1 MMFHLIR
8 SLLCGVQLMML
19 LILAIAIVTLYMISL
34 SIGYIGMI
42 GTEYESMCI
51 KTIYLEKRGIDVPC
65 GRCYECVKRR
75 RNDWYIRCLLESR
88 HRRYTYF
95 GLLTYKEVG
104 SSLEKR
110 DVQLFLKRLRSYG
123 YQLSYL
129 IAGEYGEL
137 RKRPH
142 WHCLFF
148 SDERINFSHI
158 SKAWTGGYEGSSSN
172 VSGWIRFE
180 PIRTAR
186 SIRYTVKYLYKYDGT
201 CSKFELMMSKNPAIG
216 HSFLKNHRFFLERE
230 SATFSIDGRVT
241 AMPRYFKRKF
251 FDDYPD
257 IKQKV
262 NDALAAKVVE
272 IASTELMIACSLYPQ
287 KSVQEV
293 KELIDYNKFQWNEQ
307 VRNAEIHQ

>member
-1 MMFHLIR
+1 
-8 SLLCGVQLMML
+8 
-19 LILAIAIVTLYMISL
+19 
-34 SIGYIGMI
+34 
-42 GTEYESMCI
+42 MCI
-51 KTIYLEKRGIDVPC
+51 QTIYIEKRGIDVPC
-65 GRCYECVKRR
+65 GRCFECVKRR

-88 HRRYTYF
+88 SKLHTYF

-104 SSLEKR
+104 DQLQKR

-123 YQLSYL
+123 YTLSYL
-129 IAGEYGEL
+129 IAGEYGD
-137 RKRPH
+137 KKGRPH

-148 SDERINFSHI
+148 SNDRINFSHI
-158 SKAWTGGYEGSSSN
+158 AQAWKGGYSASTSN

-201 CSKFELMMSKNPAIG
+201 GSRFELMMSKRPAIG

-230 SATFSIDGRVT
+230 SASFTIDGRKT

-272 IASTELMIACSLYPQ
+272 IASIELQIACALYPD
-287 KSVQEV
+287 KSVAEV
-293 KELIDYNKFQWNEQ
+293 KELINYNKFQFNENRRAIENSERQ
-307 VRNAEIHQ
+307 ARRNNVYV